1 MSLSKIIR
9 HVKVAPRVHIGDRQF
24 DVAEENRAETDLAS
38 FCPAVAVQTDA
49 DGAKLIPI
57 LEVFKIH
64 QTLKEESEKA
74 HQRGVQDGHR
84 AGLQEGL
91 AEAQKVLQNL
101 EKAIS
106 DTVGQRE
113 AILNEARQ
121 KVLELVLQISRKVTF
136 DAFSA
141 DPEITLELIS
151 GVIDQLVDRSRLNIK
166 VNPHH
171 LPVVEQHIDRFL
183 KGEAMIKD
191 LSIVPDPR
199 VTSGGCF
206 IETPSGDID
215 ARLDS
220 QFKVIEETM
229 LSAEDEN

>member
-1 MSLSKIIR
+1 LSKIIR
-9 HVKVAPRVHIGDRQF
+9 HAKAAPKVHIGDHQF
-24 DVAEENRAETDLAS
+24 DVEEENRAETELAA
-38 FCPAVAVQTDA
+38 FCPAAAVQTDA
-49 DGAKLIPI
+49 DGARLIPI

-64 QTLKEESEKA
+64 QTLREETEKA

-84 AGLQEGL
+84 NGLQEGL
-91 AEAQKVLQNL
+91 VEAQKVLQDL

-106 DTVGQRE
+106 DTIGQRE
-113 AILNEARQ
+113 TLLNDARQ
-121 KVLELVLQISRKVTF
+121 KILELVILISRKVTF

-141 DPEITLELIS
+141 DPEITLGLIS
-151 GVIDQLVDRSRLNIK
+151 GVIDRLVDRSRLKIK
-166 VNPHH
+166 VNPNH
-171 LPVVEQHIDRFL
+171 LPVVEQHMDRFL
-183 KGEAMIKD
+183 KGTAMIKE
-191 LSIVPDPR
+191 LAIVPDPR

-229 LSAEDEN
+229 LAAEDES